1 MRDWNFTI
9 LVSFVEIYNEMLRD
23 LLSVEPTT
31 KLTIK
36 QGKEGNY
43 VPDLTHVK
51 VNNVKDVNEVTSL
64 PMMRLWNSDLSFFTL
79 G

>member
-64 PMMRLWNSDLSFFTL
+64 PMMRL
-79 G
+79 